1 MRLDPHPQS
10 FIDGEEREFV
20 SWAQS
25 VARPKAMDLF
35 CGAGGLSL
43 GLHSAGFE
51 VVVGV
56 DHDRQALETHRANF
70 PGFSVDWDLS
80 DEDAIERVVGLG
92 RSAGVDLVVGGPPCQ
107 PFSKAGRSMIR
118 GLVRSGRRS
127 AKDQRRDL
135 WESFVAVVDGV
146 RPSAV
151 LMENVPDMALDRD
164 MQILRTMVDLLESM
178 DYSVS
183 VRVLDASR
191 FEVPQFR
198 QRLILVAL
206 ASRRAFE
213 WPDESGYQVTLRT
226 AIGDLPKVEGGW
238 RLRDKPRGSA
248 PYGGPRSDFQ
258 KRARAGGPTEYRT
271 RVFDHITRPVRPD
284 DQIIFSAM
292 DSKTRYSEID
302 SAVAALNRVTTDEG
316 EATVGSLKRYRE
328 DIFDDKYKRLDWDQ
342 LSRTI
347 TAHIAK
353 DGYSYI
359 HPEQDR
365 TLTIREAARI
375 QTFPDRFRFAGPPSV
390 ALKQIGNA
398 VPPRLGEHLGTQIL
412 RSMKGQSI
420 SNSSTQ
426 ETSNLLSTWFEI
438 REAEG
443 RLRFPWLSTS
453 PLSSKQSIR
462 SLRWRTIQAEILL
475 GRTRETVAKTVW
487 PLLEP
492 MQTPDETLA
501 NRERVREFSD
511 WIDRADYAEKVLE
524 AAAWLGNDL
533 GLLDSMA
540 GMKSAPSVSDA
551 TAAIATHVAPGPDED
566 PVTATAGTLRVAARF
581 TRTPVDRRNSGTDGR
596 IALARMVGAEDRTSD
611 NAFLALIEIAEA
623 VCLTSKP
630 ACNLCPL
637 REHCRTAE

>member
-80 DEDAIERVVGLG
+80 DEDAIESVVGLG

-226 AIGDLPKVEGGW
+226 AIGDLPKVEGGGCGT
-238 RLRDKPRGSA
+238 RHGVQRPTEDQEVIFRRGRGRGS
-248 PYGGPRSDFQ
+248 PRSIE
-258 KRARAGGPTEYRT
+258 PESSTT
-271 RVFDHITRPVRPD
+271 SPVR
-284 DQIIFSAM
+284 SGRM
-292 DSKTRYSEID
+292 TRS
-302 SAVAALNRVTTDEG
+302 S
-316 EATVGSLKRYRE
+316 S
-328 DIFDDKYKRLDWDQ
+328 RLW
-342 LSRTI
+342 T
-347 TAHIAK
+347 
-353 DGYSYI
+353 
-359 HPEQDR
+359 
-365 TLTIREAARI
+365 
-375 QTFPDRFRFAGPPSV
+375 
-390 ALKQIGNA
+390 
-398 VPPRLGEHLGTQIL
+398 PRRGTQKL
-412 RSMKGQSI
+412 TPR
-420 SNSSTQ
+420 
-426 ETSNLLSTWFEI
+426 
-438 REAEG
+438 
-443 RLRFPWLSTS
+443 S
-453 PLSSKQSIR
+453 PL
-462 SLRWRTIQAEILL
+462 
-475 GRTRETVAKTVW
+475 
-487 PLLEP
+487 
-492 MQTPDETLA
+492 
-501 NRERVREFSD
+501 
-511 WIDRADYAEKVLE
+511 
-524 AAAWLGNDL
+524 
-533 GLLDSMA
+533 
-540 GMKSAPSVSDA
+540 
-551 TAAIATHVAPGPDED
+551 
-566 PVTATAGTLRVAARF
+566 
-581 TRTPVDRRNSGTDGR
+581 
-596 IALARMVGAEDRTSD
+596 
-611 NAFLALIEIAEA
+611 
-623 VCLTSKP
+623 
-630 ACNLCPL
+630 
-637 REHCRTAE
+637 

>member
-1 MRLDPHPQS
+1 MRLDPHPLS
-10 FIDGEEREFV
+10 FVDGEEMGFV

-25 VARPKAMDLF
+25 VTRPRAMDLF

-70 PGFSVDWDLS
+70 PGLSVDWDLS
-80 DEDAIERVVGLG
+80 DEDAIDRVVRLG
-92 RSAGVDLVVGGPPCQ
+92 RSAGVDLVAGGPPCQ

-127 AKDQRRDL
+127 AKDHRRDL
-135 WESFVAVVDGV
+135 WESFIAVVDGV

-206 ASRRAFE
+206 ANRRAFE

-238 RLRDKPRGSA
+238 RLQDKTRGSA
-248 PYGGPRSDFQ
+248 PYEGPRSDFQ
-258 KRARAGGPTEYRT
+258 KRARAGVPTEYRT

-328 DIFDDKYKRLDWDQ
+328 DIFDDKYKRLDWDR

-375 QTFPDRFRFAGPPSV
+375 QTFPDQFRFAGPPSV

-426 ETSNLLSTWFEI
+426 KTSNLLSIWFEI

-443 RLRFPWLSTS
+443 RLRFPWLSTT
-453 PLSSKQSIR
+453 PLSSKQGIR

-475 GRTRETVAKTVW
+475 GRTRESVAKTVW
-487 PLLEP
+487 PLLKT
-492 MQTPDETLA
+492 MQTPSETLA
-501 NRERVREFSD
+501 NRERIREFSD

-524 AAAWLGNDL
+524 TAAWLGKDL

-540 GMKSAPSVSDA
+540 GMKTAPSVSEA

-566 PVTATAGTLRVAARF
+566 PVIATAGTLRVAARF

-596 IALARMVGAEDRTSD
+596 IVLARMVGAEDRTSD

-630 ACNLCPL
+630 ACNSCPL
-637 REHCRTAE
+637 REHCRSAE